1 MMRQDIGKMR
11 HRIIVYAITQ
21 VDDGNGGFERSDP
34 SVPTEIAT
42 VRANVYPMSA
52 REQTWGMK
60 YQEVVTHKV
69 LIRYNAA
76 FLAGQQLS
84 HDGKL
89 LYIVSI
95 VDTDQRKEFMTLMCR
110 EGGPM

>member
-11 HRIIVYAITQ
+11 HRVIVYAITQ

-42 VRANVYPMSA
+42 VWANVQPMSA
-52 REQTWGMK
+52 REQQWGMK
-60 YQEVVTHKV
+60 FQEVVTHKI
-69 LIRYNAA
+69 LTRYNAA
-76 FLAGQQLS
+76 FLSGQQLR
-84 HDGKL
+84 HDGKPF
-89 LYIVSI
+89 YIVSI